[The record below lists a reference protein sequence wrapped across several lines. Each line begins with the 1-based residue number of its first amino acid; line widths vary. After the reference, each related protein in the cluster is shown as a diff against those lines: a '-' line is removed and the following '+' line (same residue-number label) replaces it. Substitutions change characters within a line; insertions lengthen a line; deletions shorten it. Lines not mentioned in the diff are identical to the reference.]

1 MRYAAR
7 SLKPEAHYE
16 EELLQ
21 SQDSKTLRVGVV
33 GLGYAGE
40 QHLKNF
46 VRMPNVEA
54 VALAGLE
61 EERLR
66 ELGGRYGVPNLY
78 ESWEELVARDD
89 LDVVSIGA
97 PNHLHAP
104 IAIAALERGRHVLCE
119 KPLARTGSEA
129 YGIVRAAREA
139 DRAVH
144 IAFTQRE
151 RGDVQALKRHVEE
164 GNLGR
169 IYHAKATWMRRNGI
183 PGMGGWFTSKEMAGG
198 GPLID
203 LGVHMVD
210 MALFLMGD
218 PEVESVSCAT
228 YAELGPRG
236 RGGWAGNGL
245 MTGDRPYEVEDLATA
260 FIRLSGGAT
269 LNLETGWAAYRESS
283 DDFGVTLYGTDG
295 GAEMKVKN
303 YGTSDTVRIY
313 TDVAGVPAVVTPE
326 IQPREGH
333 LAVVRRFVETIR
345 GGDWAGQHGED
356 GLDRARIIDACYASA
371 LQNREV
377 SLREVAEEAV

>member
-1 MRYAAR
+1 
-7 SLKPEAHYE
+7 
-16 EELLQ
+16 
-21 SQDSKTLRVGVV
+21 LRAGVV

-46 VRMPNVEA
+46 VRVAGVEP

-61 EERLR
+61 RDRLR
-66 ELGGRYGVPNLY
+66 QLGKSYGVPDLY
-78 ESWEELVARDD
+78 TSWEDLVCRED
-89 LDVVSIGA
+89 LDIVSIGA

-104 IAIAALERGRHVLCE
+104 IAIAALEGGRHVLCE
-119 KPLARTGSEA
+119 KPLARAGGEA
-129 YGIVRAAREA
+129 QQIVEAARAA

-169 IYHAKATWMRRNGI
+169 IYHSKATWMRRNGI
-183 PGMGGWFTSKEMAGG
+183 PGMGGWFTSKELAGG

-210 MALFLMGD
+210 MALYLMGE
-218 PEVESVSCAT
+218 PTVESVSCAT
-228 YAELGPRG
+228 YAELGPQG
-236 RGGWAGNGL
+236 RGGRVGSGL
-245 MTGDRPYEVEDLATA
+245 MSGESPFEVEDLATA
-260 FIRLSGGAT
+260 FLRLSGGAT
-269 LNLETGWAAYRESS
+269 LILEAGWAVYRESS
-283 DDFGVTLYGTDG
+283 DDFGVTLYGTEG

-326 IQPREGH
+326 IEPREGH
-333 LAVVRRFVETIR
+333 LAVVRRFVETIHS
-345 GGDWAGQHGED
+345 GKWEGQHGED

-371 LQNREV
+371 LENREV
-377 SLREVAEEAV
+377 SIEDIAGESHQASAKPKT

>member
-1 MRYAAR
+1 MQN
-7 SLKPEAHYE
+7 SDTKP
-16 EELLQ
+16 
-21 SQDSKTLRVGVV
+21 LRVGVV
-33 GLGYAGE
+33 GLGYAGG

-46 VRMPNVEA
+46 VKMPNVEA

-61 EERLR
+61 EERLK
-66 ELGGRYGVPNLY
+66 ELGGQYGVPNLY
-78 ESWEELVARDD
+78 TNWEDLVARED
-89 LDVVSIGA
+89 LNAIGIGA

-104 IAIAALERGRHVLCE
+104 IAIAALKSGKHVLCE
-119 KPLARTGSEA
+119 KPLARTGAEA
-129 YGIVRAAREA
+129 EGIVRAAREA

-218 PEVESVSCAT
+218 PEVETVSCAT

-236 RGGWAGNGL
+236 RGGRADFGL
-245 MTGDRPYEVEDLATA
+245 MQGEDPYEVEDLATA

-269 LNLETGWAAYRESS
+269 LNLEAGWAAYRESS
-283 DDFGVTLYGTDG
+283 DDFGVTLYGTEG

-303 YGTSDTVRIY
+303 YGTADTVRIF

-333 LAVVRRFVETIR
+333 FAVVRRFVETIR
-345 GGDWAGQHGED
+345 AGAWEGQNGDD

-371 LQNREV
+371 LENREV
-377 SLREVAEEAV
+377 SLREVAEEEAV

>member
-1 MRYAAR
+1 MLSEAP
-7 SLKPEAHYE
+7 STKP
-16 EELLQ
+16 
-21 SQDSKTLRVGVV
+21 LRAGVV

-46 VRMPNVEA
+46 ARVPGVEP

-61 EERLR
+61 RDHLR
-66 ELGGRYGVPNLY
+66 ELGGRYGVQDLY
-78 ESWEELVARDD
+78 TSWEDLVSRED
-89 LDVVSIGA
+89 LDIVSIGA

-104 IAIAALERGRHVLCE
+104 IAIAALKGGRHVLCE
-119 KPLARTGSEA
+119 KPLARNGAEA
-129 YGIVRAAREA
+129 ERIVAAARAA

-151 RGDVQALKRHVEE
+151 RGDVQALKRHIEE

-169 IYHAKATWMRRNGI
+169 IYHSKATWMRRNGI
-183 PGMGGWFTSKEMAGG
+183 PGMGGWFTSKELAGG

-210 MALFLMGD
+210 MALYLMGE
-218 PEVESVSCAT
+218 PKVESVSCAT
-228 YAELGPRG
+228 YAELGPQG
-236 RGGWAGNGL
+236 RGGWTGSGL
-245 MTGDRPYEVEDLATA
+245 MTGDKPYEVEDLATA

-269 LNLETGWAAYRESS
+269 LALEAGWAVYRESS
-283 DDFGVTLYGTDG
+283 DDFGVTLYGTNG

-303 YGTSDTVRIY
+303 YGTTDTVRIF

-326 IQPREGH
+326 IEPRVGH
-333 LAVVRRFVETIR
+333 LAVVRRFVETIQS
-345 GGDWAGQHGED
+345 GDWKGQHGED
-356 GLDRARIIDACYASA
+356 GLDRARIIDACYESA

-377 SLREVAEEAV
+377 SMEEINRRIRPSAKRR

>member
-1 MRYAAR
+1 LPPERTSA
-7 SLKPEAHYE
+7 KP
-16 EELLQ
+16 
-21 SQDSKTLRVGVV
+21 LRAGVI

-40 QHLKNF
+40 QHLKHF
-46 VRMPNVEA
+46 KAVPGVEP

-61 EERLR
+61 EDRLR
-66 ELGGRYGVPNLY
+66 ELGELYGVPDLY
-78 ESWEELVARDD
+78 ASWEDLVARED
-89 LDVVSIGA
+89 LDIVSIGA

-104 IAIAALERGRHVLCE
+104 IAIAALAGGRHVLCE
-119 KPLARTGSEA
+119 KPLARNGPEA
-129 YGIVRAAREA
+129 ERIVKAAREA

-169 IYHAKATWMRRNGI
+169 IYHTRATWLRRNGI
-183 PGMGGWFTSKEMAGG
+183 PGMGGWFTSKELAGG

-210 MALFLMGD
+210 MALYLMGE

-236 RGGWAGNGL
+236 RGGWQGKGPL
-245 MTGDRPYEVEDLATA
+245 QGDKPYEVEDLATA
-260 FIRLSGGAT
+260 FLRLSGGAT
-269 LNLETGWAAYRESS
+269 LNLEAGWAAYRESS

-295 GAEMKVKN
+295 GAEMKVRN
-303 YGTSDTVRIY
+303 YGTGDTVRIY

-326 IQPREGH
+326 IEPRIGH

-345 GGDWAGQHGED
+345 GDDWRGQHGED
-356 GLDRARIIDACYASA
+356 GLDRARIIDACYESA
-371 LQNREV
+371 LHKREV
-377 SLREVAEEAV
+377 SMEEIVSEEGIRKKS

>member
-1 MRYAAR
+1 LA
-7 SLKPEAHYE
+7 E
-16 EELLQ
+16 ETTFAEP
-21 SQDSKTLRVGVV
+21 LRAGVV

-46 VRMPNVEA
+46 ARVPGVEA

-61 EERLR
+61 RDRLR
-66 ELGGRYGVPNLY
+66 ELGGRYGVPDLY
-78 ESWEELVARDD
+78 TSWEDLVARDD
-89 LDVVSIGA
+89 LDIVSIGA
-97 PNHLHAP
+97 PNHLHSP
-104 IAIAALERGRHVLCE
+104 IAVAALEGGRHVLCE
-119 KPLARTGSEA
+119 KPLARNGAEA
-129 YGIVRAAREA
+129 QRIVEAAREA

-169 IYHAKATWMRRNGI
+169 IYHTKATWMRRNGI
-183 PGMGGWFTSKEMAGG
+183 PGMGGWFTSKQLAGG

-210 MALFLMGD
+210 MALYLMGE
-218 PEVESVSCAT
+218 PAVESVSCAT
-228 YAELGPRG
+228 YAELGPQG
-236 RGGWAGNGL
+236 RGGWAGKGL
-245 MTGDRPYEVEDLATA
+245 VAGESPYEVEDLATA

-269 LNLETGWAAYRESS
+269 LTLEAGWAVYRESS
-283 DDFGVTLYGTDG
+283 DDFGVTLYGTEG
-295 GAEMKVKN
+295 GAQMKVKN

-326 IQPREGH
+326 IEPREGH

-345 GGDWAGQHGED
+345 SGDWKGQHGED

-371 LQNREV
+371 LENREI
-377 SLREVAEEAV
+377 SMEEIRASG

>member
-1 MRYAAR
+1 LL
-7 SLKPEAHYE
+7 SEATPTE
-16 EELLQ
+16 P
-21 SQDSKTLRVGVV
+21 LRAGVV

-46 VRMPNVEA
+46 VRVPGVEP

-61 EERLR
+61 RNRLR
-66 ELGGRYGVPNLY
+66 ELGARYRVPDLY
-78 ESWEELVARDD
+78 TSWEDLVSRED
-89 LDVVSIGA
+89 LDIVSIGA

-104 IAIAALERGRHVLCE
+104 IAIAALEGDRHVLCE
-119 KPLARTGSEA
+119 KPLARDGGEA
-129 YGIVRAAREA
+129 ESIVDTARAV

-183 PGMGGWFTSKEMAGG
+183 PGMGGWFTSKELAGG

-210 MALFLMGD
+210 MALYLMGE
-218 PEVESVSCAT
+218 PAVESVSCAT
-228 YAELGPRG
+228 YAELGPQG
-236 RGGWAGNGL
+236 RGGWAGAGL
-245 MTGDRPYEVEDLATA
+245 MTGENAYEVEDLATA

-269 LNLETGWAAYRESS
+269 LILEAGWAVYRESS

-295 GAEMKVKN
+295 GAEMKVRN
-303 YGTSDTVRIY
+303 YGTSDTVRIF

-326 IQPREGH
+326 IEPREGH
-333 LAVVRRFVETIR
+333 LAVVRRFVETIQS
-345 GGDWAGQHGED
+345 GNWMGQHGED

-371 LQNREV
+371 LQDREV
-377 SLREVAEEAV
+377 SMEEIQKRHQEK

>member
-1 MRYAAR
+1 MQPER
-7 SLKPEAHYE
+7 SSVQP
-16 EELLQ
+16 
-21 SQDSKTLRVGVV
+21 LRVGVV
-33 GLGYAGE
+33 GLGYAGG

-46 VRMPNVEA
+46 ARMPNVEA

-61 EERLR
+61 VDLLR

-78 ESWEELVARDD
+78 ESWEDLVARDD

-104 IAIAALERGRHVLCE
+104 IAIAALEGGRHVLCE
-119 KPLARTGSEA
+119 KPLARTGAEA
-129 YGIVRAAREA
+129 EKIVRAAKEA
-139 DRAVH
+139 GRLVH

-183 PGMGGWFTSKEMAGG
+183 PGMGSWFTDKEMAGG

-210 MALFLMGD
+210 MALYLMGE

-236 RGGWAGNGL
+236 RGGRNSGRDEGK
-245 MTGDRPYEVEDLATA
+245 TIVGDAYEVEDLATA

-295 GAEMKVKN
+295 GAEMKVRN
-303 YGTSDTVRIY
+303 YGTEDTVRIY
-313 TDVAGVPAVVTPE
+313 TDVAGVPAVVMPE
-326 IQPREGH
+326 IAPREGH
-333 LAVVRRFVETIR
+333 YAVVRRFVETIR
-345 GGDWAGQHGED
+345 GGGDWEGQFGED
-356 GLDRARIIDACYASA
+356 GLHRARIIDACYASA
-371 LQNREV
+371 LENREV
-377 SLREVAEEAV
+377 TLREVAEEEAV

>member
-1 MRYAAR
+1 
-7 SLKPEAHYE
+7 
-16 EELLQ
+16 
-21 SQDSKTLRVGVV
+21 VV

-46 VRMPNVEA
+46 VRVPGVEA

-61 EERLR
+61 RDRLR
-66 ELGGRYGVPNLY
+66 ELGQTYGVQDLY
-78 ESWEELVARDD
+78 TSWEDLVARDD
-89 LDVVSIGA
+89 LDIVSIGA

-104 IAIAALERGRHVLCE
+104 IAVAALEGGRHVLCE
-119 KPLARTGSEA
+119 KPLARNGVEA
-129 YGIVRAAREA
+129 QRIVDAAREA

-151 RGDVQALKRHVEE
+151 RGDVQSLKRHVEE

-183 PGMGGWFTSKEMAGG
+183 PGMGGWFTSKELAGG

-210 MALFLMGD
+210 MALYLMGD

-236 RGGWAGNGL
+236 RGGWQGSGP
-245 MTGDRPYEVEDLATA
+245 MRGDKPYEVEDLATA

-269 LNLETGWAAYRESS
+269 LNLETGWAVYRESS

-295 GAEMKVKN
+295 GAEMKVRN
-303 YGTSDTVRIY
+303 YGTSDTLRIY

-326 IQPREGH
+326 IEPREGH
-333 LAVVRRFVETIR
+333 LAVVRRFVETISE
-345 GGDWAGQHGED
+345 GTWTGQYGED

-371 LQNREV
+371 LENREV
-377 SLREVAEEAV
+377 SMREIKGEKYKQSLKPEA